1 MKYLNDDTAFRLFPW
16 MTLDHGMHLLRRV
29 MSATRYLEWGSG
41 GSTIAAAQ
49 LFTGE
54 RMWSVEHSE
63 EWYDRITI
71 LLDRLKALNVAL
83 FGGLRRSLCPH
94 FNEYRDLPLTF
105 TAHRYAQNW
114 DLILVDGYND
124 WRADCIRAGWLALEP
139 GGSMLIHDAERKCVQ
154 AAIDELRLNGA
165 QVVYD
170 VTEGTVRL
178 LELRKPSET

>member
-49 LFTGE
+49 LFRGE

-63 EWYDRITI
+63 EWYARIGI
-71 LLDRLKALNVAL
+71 IIESLKTLNVAL
-83 FGGLRRSLCPH
+83 FRRLRRSLCPH

-114 DLILVDGYND
+114 DLILVDGYEP
-124 WRADCIRAGWLALEP
+124 WRSDCICAGWEHLEP
-139 GGSMLIHDAERKCVQ
+139 SGSMLIHDAERKGVQ
-154 AAIDELRLNGA
+154 GAIDELKLNGA